1 MNKEE
6 LSKKSEEL
14 EQTLGKQLEFLKN
27 DSKDWVKIGGLALA
41 GGLLA
46 FAIVNRKKN
55 KKQNHINE
63 ALAVLEKEGLLDK
76 DLEQR
81 ITASN
86 KSSFWPSLSDRLLIL
101 GLGLAKEK
109 ILPQLFTSKPGD
121 EESNEEGQ

>member
-46 FAIVNRKKN
+46 FAIINRRKN
-55 KKQNHINE
+55 KKEEHINE
-63 ALAVLEKEGLLDK
+63 ALALLEKEGLLDK

-81 ITASN
+81 ITAST
-86 KSSFWPSLSDRLLIL
+86 KSSFWPSISERLLIL
-101 GLGLAKEK
+101 GLALAKEK
-109 ILPQLFTSKPGD
+109 ILPQLFNSKPGD

>member
-55 KKQNHINE
+55 KKQKHINE